1 MSKFEK
7 KKLTESII
15 RKTRVLK
22 DNYITHSNRQYIVNN
37 LLRTF
42 TIAFCLLSLLCNCDR
57 SDMESDFKVTPVM
70 ESEFRGVY
78 PKYQSLTRTEN
89 NGFWESWDQITLYT
103 GQKVNTPWN
112 PSGTS
117 STVPS
122 EFLLDIK
129 YDDGWDLIYYEI
141 SKNEEEYH
149 GNRPLMVFH
158 NRYTGIL
165 KVFCYFMS
173 DAFGA
178 NNHGIWQIFSENPT
192 SIFAFQNN
200 PISLTSDKQNKTY
213 NVSNITT
220 SSTKGFTLGW
230 NCFQIE
236 LAYDPNQSG
245 RLHIS
250 TLACN
255 SVQISLTGNLEAE
268 TNGLMT
274 TSEGNKQN
282 SLKNG
287 IAKIAGNGAE
297 KWINQ
302 KLGDKTILGISAS
315 TIAQGVK
322 AVVSG
327 GVGSII
333 GAITGLFKSDNTSK
347 SLQLT
352 TNGTFSCNGEAT
364 FVSTVGI
371 EPIQFSIDPERV
383 GYLGVWGLKEEPT
396 LKLSPYAVLN
406 SIQEYTNGYTSEY
419 RISIINQ
426 NFKTASVLF
435 NPNLSQFVKSKTYSL
450 DYFYSNN
457 IRKRFMWGNYGV
469 LGRDPRNMNKVY
481 DDLYKPKYYIIADV
495 AFKGE
500 EDAYIPV
507 GQYEPPMEIFIPNV
521 PNGPEGALPD
531 FMYDSHYLAAI
542 GVKLTLPNGSEAYS
556 YHHCIPKI
564 DWNWVEYEDGFY
576 QYLYPYVPLTQS
588 NSTQLN
594 MQSTGLEKL
603 SGNHMHIKNNVFP

>member
-1 MSKFEK
+1 M
-7 KKLTESII
+7 
-15 RKTRVLK
+15 
-22 DNYITHSNRQYIVNN
+22 D
-37 LLRTF
+37 
-42 TIAFCLLSLLCNCDR
+42 
-57 SDMESDFKVTPVM
+57 SDLKVTPVI
-70 ESEFRGVY
+70 ESKIRGVY
-78 PKYQSLTRTEN
+78 PKYQAQTRTET
-89 NGFWESWDQITLYT
+89 NGFWESWDKITLYT
-103 GQKVNTPWN
+103 GQKVNTPWH
-112 PSGTS
+112 PSATT

-122 EFLLDIK
+122 EILMDIK
-129 YDDGWDLIYYEI
+129 YDDGWNLIYYEL
-141 SKNEEEYH
+141 SGNEGEYQ

-213 NVSNITT
+213 NVSNITS

-255 SVQISLTGNLEAE
+255 SVQISLTGNLEAD

-274 TSEGNKQN
+274 TSEGSKQD
-282 SLKNG
+282 SYKNG

-322 AVVSG
+322 AIVSG
-327 GVGSII
+327 GVGSIL
-333 GAITGLFKSDNTSK
+333 GAVTGLFKSDNTSK

-371 EPIQFSIDPERV
+371 EPIQFSIEPELV
-383 GYLGVWGLKEEPT
+383 GYLGVWGLKQEPT

-406 SIQEYTNGYTSEY
+406 STQEYTNGYTSEY
-419 RISIINQ
+419 RINIVNQ

-450 DYFYSNN
+450 EYFYSNN

-469 LGRDPRNMNKVY
+469 LGRDPRFMNQVY

-521 PNGPEGALPD
+521 PNGPQGALPD

-564 DWNWVEYEDGFY
+564 DWDWDEYEDGFY

-594 MQSTGLEKL
+594 MQSIGLEKL
-603 SGNHMHIKNNVFP
+603 SKNDMHIKNNVFP